1 MDEKSIHDLAVAY
14 AQAKLVKEQ
23 NGIGYNLDHT
33 SEEIRSFLKS
43 YHFALLHIP
52 EEDKEIDLSTLC

>member
-33 SEEIRSFLKS
+33 SGEIRSFLKS

>member
-33 SEEIRSFLKS
+33 SKEIRSFLKS
-43 YHFALLHIP
+43 YHFALLSH
-52 EEDKEIDLSTLC
+52 L